1 MHEGEQTIP
10 SFGLHPWHLADGWP
24 AVLAQLLSN
33 LDHADR
39 VPKHFPL
46 GVFEQFSSAPV
57 PIALIGECGLDR
69 LSATPYWLQLEAFEA
84 QIQVSEQRRL
94 PLILHC
100 VRALDDVLRLKR
112 GTHQPWIYHGFR
124 GKPKQLRQ
132 LLDHGFFV
140 SFGFRHNT
148 ESLRAC
154 PINRLFLET
163 DDTPL
168 HIGNLYDIAAPLLNT
183 PPDVLNEHLW
193 QNASSLFLQR

>member
-1 MHEGEQTIP
+1 MLPYLNIHTHTPTHAGEQTFP
-10 SFGLHPWHLADGWP
+10 SFGLHPWHLTDDWQSELSAIE
-24 AVLAQLLSN
+24 AQM
-33 LDHADR
+33 
-39 VPKHFPL
+39 
-46 GVFEQFSSAPV
+46 SAPCFV
-57 PIALIGECGLDR
+57 GECGLDR
-69 LSATPYWLQLEAFEA
+69 LCSTPYPLQLAAFAA
-84 QIQVSEQRRL
+84 QIQLSERL
-94 PLILHC
+94 ALPMILHC
-100 VRALDDVLRLKR
+100 LRSLDDVLRLKR

-168 HIGNLYDIAAPLLNT
+168 HIGNLYDIAAPLLHT
-183 PPDVLNEHLW
+183 TPDVLNEHLW